1 MITNILG
8 LALAMALGADGAAAP
23 AGEASIPVAQVVS
36 IDRQDVPGSDPG
48 VLVSMAVKEGMRI
61 AKGAE
66 LGRVDD
72 REAKAQLL
80 VKQLESDV
88 ADQEANSDIAIR
100 FQQAS
105 SDVAQAFWE
114 KLTLANKGAKGA
126 VSDIEV
132 QRAKLEWK
140 KAELSIEKEREQNIS
155 NKLTAKAKKAEVSA
169 AEVVVNRRVLQAP
182 FDGIVTFVHKHPGE
196 WVAVGEPVV
205 EMVRV
210 DRLGVRGSL
219 DAQEWGAADVDGR
232 KVTVE
237 FNLPRGRVEKVTG
250 KVVFV
255 SPVVVNGKLN
265 VWAEIETPMD
275 KQGRPAVPAGMTAA
289 MTVHTGQPA
298 QVEAKPVSTPRAAP
312 ALRPTTKR

>member
-1 MITNILG
+1 MITNFLG
-8 LALAMALGADGAAAP
+8 MALALALGADGAAAP
-23 AGEASIPVAQVVS
+23 AGEANIPVAQVVS

-48 VLVSMAVKEGMRI
+48 VLVSMAVKEGMRV
-61 AKGAE
+61 AQGAE

-80 VKQLESDV
+80 VKKLESDV
-88 ADQEANSDIAIR
+88 AEQEANSDIAIR
-100 FQQAS
+100 FQEAS
-105 SDVAQAFWE
+105 ALVAQAFWE

-126 VSDIEV
+126 VSDIEI

-140 KAELSIEKEREQNIS
+140 KAELGIEKEKEQNIS
-155 NKLTAKAKKAEVSA
+155 NKLTAKAKKAEVGA
-169 AEVVVNRRVLQAP
+169 AEVVVDRRVLRAP

-196 WVAVGEPVV
+196 WVALGEPVV

-237 FNLPRGRVEKVTG
+237 FNLPRGRIEKVTG

-289 MTVHTGQPA
+289 MTVHTSQPA
-298 QVEAKPVSTPRAAP
+298 QVEAKPVSAPRPAP
-312 ALRPTTKR
+312 ASRSTTKR

>member
-1 MITNILG
+1 
-8 LALAMALGADGAAAP
+8 
-23 AGEASIPVAQVVS
+23 
-36 IDRQDVPGSDPG
+36 
-48 VLVSMAVKEGMRI
+48 MAVKEGMRI

-72 REAKAQLL
+72 REAKAQLR

-88 ADQEANSDIAIR
+88 AEQEAKSDIAIR
-100 FQQAS
+100 FQEAS
-105 SDVAQAFWE
+105 ADVAHAFWE
-114 KLTLANKGAKGA
+114 KLMLANKGAKGA
-126 VSDIEV
+126 VSDIEI
-132 QRAKLEWK
+132 QRAKLEWE
-140 KAELSIEKEREQNIS
+140 KAKLGIEKEREQNIS
-155 NKLTAKAKKAEVSA
+155 NKLTALAKKAEVGA

-219 DAQEWGAADVDGR
+219 DAQEWAAADVDGR

-255 SPVVVNGKLN
+255 NPTVVNGKLN

-298 QVEAKPVSTPRAAP
+298 QVEAKPVSAPRAAP
-312 ALRPTTKR
+312 AARPKTNR

>member
-1 MITNILG
+1 M
-8 LALAMALGADGAAAP
+8 
-23 AGEASIPVAQVVS
+23 VS
-36 IDRQDVPGSDPG
+36 IDRQDIPGSDPG
-48 VLVSMAVKEGMRI
+48 VLVSMAVKEGMRV

-72 REAKAQLL
+72 REAKAQLQ
-80 VKQLESDV
+80 VKRLEFDV
-88 ADQEANSDIAIR
+88 AEQEANSDIGIR
-100 FQQAS
+100 FQKAAADVNWAAWKKLEKANDFAS
-105 SDVAQAFWE
+105 
-114 KLTLANKGAKGA
+114 KA
-126 VSDIEV
+126 VSDIEI
-132 QRAKLEWK
+132 QRAKLEYE
-140 KAELSIEKEREQNIS
+140 KAKLGIEKEKEQNIS
-155 NKLTAKAKKAEVSA
+155 NQLTAKAKKAEVDA

-196 WVAVGEPVV
+196 WIAVGEPVV

-219 DAQEWGAADVDGR
+219 DAQEWGAADIDGR

-275 KQGRPAVPAGMTAA
+275 KQGRPSVPAGMTAA

-298 QVEAKPVSTPRAAP
+298 QVEARPVSAPRAAP
-312 ALRPTTKR
+312 ASRPATKR

>member
-1 MITNILG
+1 MITNFLG
-8 LALAMALGADGAAAP
+8 AALAMTLGADGAAAP
-23 AGEASIPVAQVVS
+23 AGEANIPVAQVVS

-88 ADQEANSDIAIR
+88 AEQEANSDIGIR
-100 FQQAS
+100 FQKATA
-105 SDVAQAFWE
+105 DVAWAAWKKLE
-114 KLTLANKGAKGA
+114 KANEGASKA
-126 VSDIEV
+126 VSDIEI
-132 QRAKLEWK
+132 QRAKLDWE
-140 KAELSIEKEREQNIS
+140 KAKLGIEKEKEQNIS
-155 NKLTAKAKKAEVSA
+155 NKLTAKAKKAEVGA
-169 AEVVVNRRVLQAP
+169 AEVVVNRRVLAAP

-219 DAQEWGAADVDGR
+219 DAQEWAAADVDGR

-298 QVEAKPVSTPRAAP
+298 QVEAKPVSAPRTAP
-312 ALRPTTKR
+312 AARPTTNR